1 MNAGEERGGVRG
13 EVTML
18 VTVAMARPAN
28 PFHRVLGRV
37 LETFPPGRRPEL
49 EGLTRRLCVG
59 EPAFLAQAWS
69 DLVAWRATD
78 ADAFTAAR
86 LSPTG
91 EAALRRGWFAVGEK
105 TTRRVVLAVA
115 RDERLD
121 AARVEVELARLGGKD
136 GLAPGERV
144 VAFEVIRS

>member
-1 MNAGEERGGVRG
+1 MSADDKRVE
-13 EVTML
+13 TTLL
-18 VTVAMARPAN
+18 VTVTQARPVN

-37 LETFPPGRRPEL
+37 LEKFLPGRRPEL
-49 EGLTRRLCVG
+49 EELTRRLCIG

-69 DLVAWRATD
+69 ELVAWRATD

-91 EAALRRGWFAVGEK
+91 EAALRRGWFAFGEK
-105 TTRRVVLAVA
+105 TTRRVVLMAA

-121 AARVEVELARLGGKD
+121 AVRVEAELARLGGKD
-136 GLAPGERV
+136 GLTPGERV
-144 VAFEVIRS
+144 VAFEVTTP

>member
-1 MNAGEERGGVRG
+1 MNADNKRGARETTVI
-13 EVTML
+13 
-18 VTVAMARPAN
+18 VTVTQARPVN

-37 LETFPPGRRPEL
+37 LETFAPGRRPEL
-49 EGLTRRLCVG
+49 EELTRRLCIG
-59 EPAFLAQAWS
+59 EPAFLAQAWGE
-69 DLVAWRATD
+69 LVAWRATD

-105 TTRRVVLAVA
+105 TTRRVTIAV
-115 RDERLD
+115 EKGETLD
-121 AARVEVELARLGGKD
+121 AARIEAELARRGAKD

-144 VAFEVIRS
+144 LAFELV

>member
-1 MNAGEERGGVRG
+1 MNADKRHGE
-13 EVTML
+13 TTLL
-18 VTVAMARPAN
+18 VTVTQARPEN

-49 EGLTRRLCVG
+49 EELTRRLCIG

-69 DLVAWRATD
+69 ELVAWRSTD
-78 ADAFTAAR
+78 ADDFGAAR

-105 TTRRVVLAVA
+105 TTRRVTLVLA
-115 RDERLD
+115 RDAVLD
-121 AARVEVELARLGGKD
+121 ARRVEAELTPLGGKD

-144 VAFEVIRS
+144 AAFEIVSRERG

>member
-1 MNAGEERGGVRG
+1 MNADKRRG
-13 EVTML
+13 ETTLL
-18 VTVAMARPAN
+18 VTVTQARPVN

-37 LETFPPGRRPEL
+37 LEAFPPGRRPEL
-49 EGLTRRLCVG
+49 EELTRRLCIG

-69 DLVAWRATD
+69 EVVAWRATD

-105 TTRRVVLAVA
+105 TTRRVVLMAA
-115 RDERLD
+115 RNERLD
-121 AARVEVELARLGGKD
+121 SVRVEAELARLGGRD
-136 GLAPGERV
+136 GLARGERV
-144 VAFEVIRS
+144 VAFEVVSRAGA

>member
-1 MNAGEERGGVRG
+1 MNADKRRG
-13 EVTML
+13 ETTLL

-49 EGLTRRLCVG
+49 EELTRRLCIG

-69 DLVAWRATD
+69 ELVAWRASD
-78 ADAFTAAR
+78 ADDFGAAR
-86 LSPTG
+86 LSRAG
-91 EAALRRGWFAVGEK
+91 EESLRRGWFAVGEK
-105 TTRRVVLAVA
+105 TTRRVTLVLA
-115 RDERLD
+115 RDEVLD
-121 AARVEVELARLGGKD
+121 AGRIEAELTRLGGKD

-144 VAFEVIRS
+144 LAFEFTPRAGG